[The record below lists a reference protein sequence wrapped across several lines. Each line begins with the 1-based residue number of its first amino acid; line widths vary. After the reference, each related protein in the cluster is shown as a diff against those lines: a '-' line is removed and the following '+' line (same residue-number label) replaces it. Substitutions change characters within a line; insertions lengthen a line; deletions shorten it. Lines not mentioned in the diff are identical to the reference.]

1 MTRAAATAALVT
13 AWLIL
18 VAAGLAAAT
27 FVLATITAFLGWL
40 A

>member
-1 MTRAAATAALVT
+1 MTPATATAALLA
-13 AWLIL
+13 AWTILI
-18 VAAGLAAAT
+18 VAGIAAAT